1 MSKRTTGLIAMTV
14 GAILGL
20 GRPAVAQDGAVA
32 DDHGRGSHIFLIGK
46 AHMTVEDAVQ
56 GAIRRL
62 SAPRCQQLFEEFS
75 DLAGRPLTMNLAST
89 AQSPAEVLAGLYFVE
104 GDDTIQC
111 RTDQVVAAFTA
122 PGSRVIHV
130 CGHRFLQF
138 AVKTKG
144 GEILLI
150 HELLHALGLG
160 ENPPTSSRITDA
172 VMNRCG

>member
-1 MSKRTTGLIAMTV
+1 MSKRTTGLIAMAV

-20 GRPAVAQDGAVA
+20 GRLAVAQDGAIA
-32 DDHGRGSHIFLIGK
+32 DHHGRGSHIFLVGK
-46 AHMTVEDAVQ
+46 AHMTVDDAVQ
-56 GAIRRL
+56 GAMRRL
-62 SAPRCQQLFEEFS
+62 SVPECRRLFEDFT
-75 DLAGRPLTMNLAST
+75 DQAGRALTVNLAAT
-89 AQSPAEVLAGLYFVE
+89 AASPEDVLAGLYFVE

-111 RTDQVVAAFTA
+111 TSQIVAAFTA
-122 PGSRVIHV
+122 PGSQVIHV
-130 CGHRFLQF
+130 CGGRFLQF

-160 ENPPTSSRITDA
+160 ENPPTSSRITNA